1 MPLKDYQQKILDLL
15 KDKELALSELYK
27 EISEK
32 FYQNEEFWSNLSE
45 EKLYRLQQIE
55 ELCDQAKQEK
65 MGFDEKKTKTYT
77 LYTFMES
84 IQDIK
89 DQLRNNE
96 LNEIKALS
104 LCHDLENSILERRV
118 YEYFIPYNDKQKT
131 VLDKLKID
139 INDYLKNIQAQK
151 NKIVSS

>member
-1 MPLKDYQQKILDLL
+1 MPLKEYQEKILDLL
-15 KDKELALSELYK
+15 KEKELALSEVYK

-32 FYQNEEFWSNLSE
+32 FNENEEFWNNLSE

-55 ELCDQAKQEK
+55 ELCEQAKQEK
-65 MGFDEKKTKTYT
+65 MGFDEKNTKTYT
-77 LYTFMES
+77 LNTFMES
-84 IQDIK
+84 IRDIK

-118 YEYFIPYNDKQKT
+118 YEYFIPYNDEQRT
-131 VLDKLKID
+131 VLNKLKSD
-139 INDYLKNIQAQK
+139 INDFLKDIQAQK
-151 NKIVSS
+151 NKIVSG

>member
-55 ELCDQAKQEK
+55 ELCDQVKQEK

-118 YEYFIPYNDKQKT
+118 YEYFIPYNDKQKA

-151 NKIVSS
+151 NKIVSG

>member
-15 KDKELALSELYK
+15 KEKELALSELYK
-27 EISEK
+27 ELSEK
-32 FYQNEEFWSNLSE
+32 FYQHEEFWNNLSE

-55 ELCDQAKQEK
+55 ELCEQAKQEK
-65 MGFDEKKTKTYT
+65 MGFDEKNTKTYT
-77 LYTFMES
+77 LYTFMGS

-118 YEYFIPYNDKQKT
+118 YEYFIPYNDKQRT
-131 VLDKLKID
+131 ELNKLKSD
-139 INDYLKNIQAQK
+139 INDFLKNIQTQK
-151 NKIVSS
+151 NKIVSG

>member
-27 EISEK
+27 EVSEK

>member
-32 FYQNEEFWSNLSE
+32 FYQNEEFWSSLSE

-118 YEYFIPYNDKQKT
+118 YEYFIPYNDKQKK

-139 INDYLKNIQAQK
+139 INDFLKNIQAQK
-151 NKIVSS
+151 NKIVSG

>member
-118 YEYFIPYNDKQKT
+118 YEYFIPYNDKQKA